1 MKPHNLTR
9 KTVINRN
16 INEVFDFFSKADNLN
31 KITPPALGF
40 KIITSLPLEMKKGT
54 LINYKISLNGIPF
67 NWLTEITDW
76 NPPFSFEDTQ
86 LKGPYKMWIHKHTF
100 EEINGM
106 TVMKDTVNYISPGGI
121 FEFIPHNLI
130 VKKKVESIF
139 DYRQKIFNELF
150 K

>member
-1 MKPHNLTR
+1 MKPHILIK

-16 INEVFDFFSKADNLN
+16 INEVFDFFSKADNLD
-31 KITPPALGF
+31 KITPPDLGF
-40 KIITSLPLEMKKGT
+40 KIITPLPVDMKKGT

-67 NWLTEITDW
+67 NWLTKITEW
-76 NPPFSFEDTQ
+76 EPPYIFEDTQ
-86 LKGPYKMWIHKHTF
+86 LKGPYVQWIHRHIF
-100 EEINGM
+100 EEKDGNTIM
-106 TVMKDTVNYISPGGI
+106 TDNVKYISPGGI
-121 FEFIPHNLI
+121 FEFIPHILF

>member
-40 KIITSLPLEMKKGT
+40 KIITSLPIEMKKGT